1 LQHASAASAIERSMT
16 VDCYIALGGNVGDVE
31 QNFRAA
37 LAGLA
42 ATSGVDAVSLSPV
55 FRTQPVGQWAGREF
69 LNAAARV
76 DTSLEPLALLE
87 LLQELERRAG
97 PRTGPRWG
105 PRALDLDLI
114 FYGDRTID
122 DPRLQVP
129 HPASWYRRFVLDPLT
144 EIAGDVSHPTKAR
157 TVAELRERLLRRPL
171 RLSLAGA
178 SRSARERLRRILGGP
193 GIEIGHWADQPGRA
207 GASADP
213 ELLAWLGPSD
223 DEPELQFSSLP
234 ALPRLDASGTTDP
247 VGFLR
252 DVLHSALG

>member
-1 LQHASAASAIERSMT
+1 MS
-16 VDCYIALGGNVGDVE
+16 VGCYIALGGNVGDVE

-42 ATSGVDAVSLSPV
+42 ATSGVDAVSLSPI

-76 DTSLEPLALLE
+76 DTTLEPLALLD

-105 PRALDLDLI
+105 PRGLDLDLI
-114 FYGDRTID
+114 FYGNCTIE

-129 HPASWYRRFVLDPLT
+129 HPASWYRRFVLDPLAT
-144 EIAGDVSHPTKAR
+144 IAGEVRHPTKAR
-157 TVAELRERLLRRPL
+157 TVTELRERLLRRPL
-171 RLSLAGA
+171 RLSLAGG
-178 SRSARERLRRILGGP
+178 SLPTRERLRRILAAP
-193 GIEIGHWADQPGRA
+193 GIEIGHWAGTRVQTDPMA
-207 GASADP
+207 EP

-223 DEPELQFSSLP
+223 DEPDLQFTSLP